1 MTVKCTLDSPHACA
15 PISPAH
21 LARSTAPTPA
31 RTPTGMAPVPGHLLF
46 VVAFCAL
53 IDFVKLLVELLGR
66 AEDRRFRSDTSQVTA
81 VIACKDG
88 ADVLPGTIEE
98 LLSQIPAERI
108 IVVDDGSSDDTSGVA
123 RARGCR
129 VYRFERSKGK
139 ASAINFAVFRVST
152 PYTLLL
158 DDDTR
163 MGNARIPTALLEEG
177 ICDAVAFHV
186 LPDRRNRNGA
196 QGNNFIGHLQR
207 YEYGK
212 SMEIGKRF
220 HDVTQSVS
228 CISGA
233 AGLFRTADLNDLHHE
248 HTTVFQ
254 GEDLQRSIIHLLNG
268 RRIVFA
274 NEPAWTV
281 APHTW
286 GQWLRQRVYNWY
298 PGFYHQLVNMLRLLT
313 ARESSWRLRY
323 EMVYNLYTVISDP
336 LKTWSFVVLLLTPDL
351 RWWLLV
357 VYLLYLAFELYSWWV
372 VRVPGSRQRAPLRVL
387 FFYPIYGAINTVL
400 RTLSLFVWVWLR
412 YGTSAMKPRR
422 GAADRV
428 PA

>member
-1 MTVKCTLDSPHACA
+1 
-15 PISPAH
+15 
-21 LARSTAPTPA
+21 
-31 RTPTGMAPVPGHLLF
+31 MAPLGSHLLF

-53 IDFVKLLVELLGR
+53 VDFAKLLVELLGR
-66 AEDRRFRSDTSQVTA
+66 AEDRRFRSDPSRVTA
-81 VIACKDG
+81 VIACRNG
-88 ADVLPGTIEE
+88 AEVLPGTITD
-98 LLSQIPAERI
+98 LLPQIPAERI
-108 IVVDDGSSDDTSGVA
+108 LVVDDGSTDDTSGVA
-123 RARGCR
+123 RALGCR

-163 MGNARIPTALLEEG
+163 MGNARLPTALLDSG
-177 ICDAVAFHV
+177 VCDAVAFHV
-186 LPDRRNRNGA
+186 LPDRRNRHGA
-196 QGNNFIGHLQR
+196 LGNNFLGALQR

-220 HDVTQSVS
+220 HDATQSVS

-233 AGLFRTADLNDLHHE
+233 AGLFRTADLNELHHQ

-254 GEDLQRSIIHLLNG
+254 GEDLQRSVLHLLNG

-281 APHTW
+281 APHDW
-286 GQWLRQRVYNWY
+286 GQWLRQRVLNWY
-298 PGFYHQLVNMLRLLT
+298 PGFYHQLANMLRLML
-313 ARESSWRLRY
+313 ARRSSWRLRY
-323 EMVYNLYTVISDP
+323 EMAYNFYTVISDP
-336 LKTWSFVVLLLTPDL
+336 LKTWSLGVLLVTPGL

-357 VYLLYLAFELYSWWV
+357 IYLLYLSFELYSWWV
-372 VRVPGSRQRAPLRVL
+372 VRLPGSRKRAPLGVL
-387 FFYPIYGAINTVL
+387 FVYPLYGALNTVL
-400 RTLSLFVWVWLR
+400 RTASVFVWAWLR
-412 YGTSAMKPRR
+412 YVTGAMRPRR
-422 GAADRV
+422 GVVDRV